1 MDKNIRGGNSIENNL
16 LKAYSE
22 VDKILSFMEIR
33 DVEKVPKKMREMFKN
48 EKLQDYEPNIDKNIP
63 LEEQQLERK
72 TLAILAM
79 LNLNYWC
86 ENEEEKEELIRAYSN
101 NDKKRNEELR
111 EKYNPDNIFKNKNK
125 EREVEQITEE
135 ITAIAEYK
143 KENFI
148 KKLLNKIKRLFTR

>member
-1 MDKNIRGGNSIENNL
+1 MENNL

-33 DVEKVPKKMREMFKN
+33 YVEKVPKKMRDMFKN
-48 EKLQDYEPNIDKNIP
+48 EKLQGYEPNIDKNIP
-63 LEEQQLERK
+63 LEEQKLERK
-72 TLAILAM
+72 TIAILAM

-86 ENEEEKEELIRAYSN
+86 ENEEEKKELIRAYSN
-101 NDKKRNEELR
+101 NDKKRNEEIR

-125 EREVEQITEE
+125 EKEVEQIAEE
-135 ITAIAEYK
+135 ITAIVEYK

-148 KKLLNKIKRLFTR
+148 QKLLNKIKRLFTK

>member
-1 MDKNIRGGNSIENNL
+1 MENNL

-33 DVEKVPKKMREMFKN
+33 YVEKVPKKMREMFKN

-143 KENFI
+143 KENFV

>member
-1 MDKNIRGGNSIENNL
+1 
-16 LKAYSE
+16 
-22 VDKILSFMEIR
+22 MEIR
-33 DVEKVPKKMREMFKN
+33 YVEKVPKKMREMFKN

>member
-1 MDKNIRGGNSIENNL
+1 MENNL

-33 DVEKVPKKMREMFKN
+33 YVEKVPKKMRDMFKN
-48 EKLQDYEPNIDKNIP
+48 EKLQGYEPNIDKNIP
-63 LEEQQLERK
+63 LEEQKLERK
-72 TLAILAM
+72 TIAILAM

>member
-1 MDKNIRGGNSIENNL
+1 
-16 LKAYSE
+16 
-22 VDKILSFMEIR
+22 MEIR

>member
-1 MDKNIRGGNSIENNL
+1 MENNL

-33 DVEKVPKKMREMFKN
+33 YVEKVPKKMREMFKN

-148 KKLLNKIKRLFTR
+148 KKLLNKIKKLFTR

>member
-1 MDKNIRGGNSIENNL
+1 MENNL
-16 LKAYSE
+16 LKVYSE

-33 DVEKVPKKMREMFKN
+33 YVEKVPKKMREMFKN

>member
-1 MDKNIRGGNSIENNL
+1 MENNL

-33 DVEKVPKKMREMFKN
+33 YVEKVPKKMREMFKN

-125 EREVEQITEE
+125 EREVEQIAEE

>member
-1 MDKNIRGGNSIENNL
+1 MENNL

-33 DVEKVPKKMREMFKN
+33 YVEKVPKKMREMFKN

-86 ENEEEKEELIRAYSN
+86 ENEEEKEELIIAY
-101 NDKKRNEELR
+101 
-111 EKYNPDNIFKNKNK
+111 
-125 EREVEQITEE
+125 
-135 ITAIAEYK
+135 
-143 KENFI
+143 
-148 KKLLNKIKRLFTR
+148 

>member
-1 MDKNIRGGNSIENNL
+1 MENDL
-16 LKAYSE
+16 LKAYAK

-33 DVEKVPKKMREMFKN
+33 YVEKVPKKMREMFKS
-48 EKLQDYEPNIDKNIP
+48 EKLQGYEPNIDKNIP
-63 LEEQQLERK
+63 LEEQKLERK

-86 ENEEEKEELIRAYSN
+86 ENEEEKQELIRAYSN

-125 EREVEQITEE
+125 EKEVEQIAEK
-135 ITAIAEYK
+135 ITAIVEYK
-143 KENFI
+143 KENLI
-148 KKLLNKIKRLFTR
+148 QKLLNKIKRLFKR

>member
-1 MDKNIRGGNSIENNL
+1 MENNL

-33 DVEKVPKKMREMFKN
+33 YVEKVPKKMREMFKN

-143 KENFI
+143 K
-148 KKLLNKIKRLFTR
+148 